1 MIYILQLLTHLCSTT
16 DLEYNID
23 FRNGHNI
30 YLSHYKHAN
39 PCKIFSYTVCMS
51 FEVFDEKIQICD
63 SSIRH
68 GIRNIQTILDS
79 KMKA

>member
-1 MIYILQLLTHLCSTT
+1 
-16 DLEYNID
+16 
-23 FRNGHNI
+23 
-30 YLSHYKHAN
+30 
-39 PCKIFSYTVCMS
+39 MS